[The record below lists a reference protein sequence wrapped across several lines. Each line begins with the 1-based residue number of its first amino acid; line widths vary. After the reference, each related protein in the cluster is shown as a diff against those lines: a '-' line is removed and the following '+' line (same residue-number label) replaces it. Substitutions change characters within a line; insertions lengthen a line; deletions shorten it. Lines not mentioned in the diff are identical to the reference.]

1 MQSQKDSSPE
11 RRSCLRVKAEIRVY
25 YGDSQRELL
34 TGYSVDLSVGGVF
47 LATKCLFDIDDNV
60 KLKLSLAGQ
69 EEKEVSFDAR
79 VAWINYED
87 NRLKPEYPTG
97 VGLQF
102 IGLAQEDLSSIAGFL
117 ELEVTW

>member
-1 MQSQKDSSPE
+1 MQSQNESSPE
-11 RRSCLRVKAEIRVY
+11 RRSCLRVKAEIRIY
-25 YGDSQRELL
+25 YGDYQRKIL

-47 LATKCLFDIDDNV
+47 LATTCLFDIDDNV
-60 KLKLSLAGQ
+60 KVKLSIAGQ
-69 EEKEVSFDAR
+69 EEKSASFDAR

-102 IGLAQEDLSSIAGFL
+102 VGLAQEDLSSIVGFL
-117 ELEVTW
+117 EVEAVW